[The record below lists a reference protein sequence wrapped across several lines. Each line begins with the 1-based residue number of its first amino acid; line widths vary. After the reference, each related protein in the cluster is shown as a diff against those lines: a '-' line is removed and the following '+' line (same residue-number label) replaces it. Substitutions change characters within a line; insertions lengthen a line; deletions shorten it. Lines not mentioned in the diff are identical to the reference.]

1 MAETA
6 KPATV
11 GKSPYEE
18 VVVHPLVLL
27 SVVDHFRRV
36 EEVRVPRANGATPPH
51 RAARRRRASIACH
64 ARTLHPDVH
73 QIQLTSPLLLRRIQ
87 DDSEDKRV
95 VGVLLGEHRKGRLD
109 VTSSFA
115 GTSPFRIDDAKP
127 RACHEPGAFSAARVT
142 PRVSRRFARSET
154 ELFRRSALTRPPPR
168 RSALR
173 GGRERPQHLVP
184 GPQLPGEDVRHVP
197 QDQRCARV
205 PPRPLLQI
213 GRLV

>member
-95 VGVLLGEHRKGRLD
+95 VGVLLGEHRKGRLG

-115 GTSPFRIDDAKP
+115 GTLPFRIDDAKP
-127 RACHEPGAFSAARVT
+127 RACHNPALS
-142 PRVSRRFARSET
+142 PRRASPRACLAVSPD
-154 ELFRRSALTRPPPR
+154 LRRSFFA
-168 RSALR
+168 
-173 GGRERPQHLVP
+173 VP
-184 GPQLPGEDVRHVP
+184 L
-197 QDQRCARV
+197 
-205 PPRPLLQI
+205 
-213 GRLV
+213 